1 LRGMNEPIGER
12 SSGVDE
18 GPEEPAIWERNWA
31 VFCHLGGFAGLLVP
45 AFGQVLGPL
54 VLWLLRR
61 DQSAYVDHHGREAV
75 NFQISMT
82 LYAIVAAALIWVLI
96 GFLLIFVVLG
106 IQFVFM
112 VVASVAAS
120 QGERYRY
127 PLTLRL
133 IH

>member
-1 LRGMNEPIGER
+1 MNEPIG
-12 SSGVDE
+12 GVSNRDDE
-18 GPEEPAIWERNWA
+18 GPEVPAIWERNWA

-45 AFGQVLGPL
+45 GIGQVLGPL

-96 GFLLIFVVLG
+96 GIVLIFVVLG
-106 IQFVFM
+106 VQFVFM

-120 QGERYRY
+120 QGELYRY